1 MAMPQF
7 TVTLVYVVEAPNKH
21 FARVRVSEALRFGGS
36 EGVRL
41 DFESTRLSGPVQ
53 PASGWLAWLEEARN
67 QLLGTPSQGTQQPA
81 GRKS

>member
-1 MAMPQF
+1 MPQY

-21 FARVRVSEALRFGGS
+21 IARVRVSEVLRFGGS

-41 DFESTRLSGPVQ
+41 DFESIRSSGPVQ

-67 QLLGTPSQGTQQPA
+67 QLLGPSQGTQQPA
-81 GRKS
+81 RRKS